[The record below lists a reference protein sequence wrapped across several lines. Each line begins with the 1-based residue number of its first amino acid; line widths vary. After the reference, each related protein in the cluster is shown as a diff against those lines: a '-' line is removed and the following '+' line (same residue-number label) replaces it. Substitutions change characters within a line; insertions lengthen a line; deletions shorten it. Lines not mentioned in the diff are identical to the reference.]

1 MADYI
6 HGPLLVVDLSGKPQA
21 GAAGK
26 VYAPD
31 DETFA
36 TPLVMTDLSGV
47 TQEFATANAYGYVSE
62 LKVADH
68 PEVVWKSGDYIK
80 AIRSF
85 GSVLDR
91 AILAE
96 QNSQITAQQSVSA
109 ASAAANSASVA
120 QQALTDLQ
128 GYIDANPG
136 GGGGVGYVLLN
147 PTDPDPDP
155 FDPTKLYIRL
165 TAPGGDIDAP
175 TVPTGFVQSN
185 ITTSTWTLDWAN
197 STDTGGGPVTYEVQ
211 INGGVAIP
219 AATSVY
225 AATGQSS
232 GVTYTVRVR
241 SLDASLNRSAWSTPQ
256 SITTTAGGGS
266 AQHSIFGASDSGGT
280 WTLATDGT
288 PTIEL
293 GHGFYRYG
301 SGTGWYSGMRILGA
315 RIWKPSAI
323 TLPTQVTVKLYTGT
337 PTSVSIPANL
347 GTEVRSKVATPT
359 WATGWN
365 TVLFDTPIA
374 MPANGELAL
383 LTYQF
388 TSSGDAGKYLS
399 GPGGLRSSTS
409 SFQALD
415 GTKLV
420 WSDREPS
427 TGYYDNLFVI
437 GVTPGRG
444 GAADVNYGI
453 DILVDEG

>member
-1 MADYI
+1 MAVFGSFLALDPTQP
-6 HGPLLVVDLSGKPQA
+6 GVTAKS
-21 GAAGK
+21 AAGK
-26 VYAPD
+26 AYAIGD
-31 DETFA
+31 DELT
-36 TPLVMTDLSGV
+36 TPLAMTDLNGLPLTDALSDANGLVQAFQVAGQSEVMWVSGGYRV
-47 TQEFATANAYGYVSE
+47 PVRSYG
-62 LKVADH
+62 A
-68 PEVVWKSGDYIK
+68 
-80 AIRSF
+80 
-85 GSVLDR
+85 VLDR
-91 AILAE
+91 AVGAE
-96 QNSQITAQQSVSA
+96 TAAQLTASQ
-109 ASAAANSASVA
+109 ASAAASSAANSAAAALAA
-120 QQALTDLQ
+120 QA
-128 GYIDANPG
+128 AAEAAG
-136 GGGGVGYVLLN
+136 GGGGGGGGAWTLLN

-155 FDPTKLYIRL
+155 FDPTILYIRL

-175 TVPTGFVQSN
+175 TVPTGFSQSG

-197 STDTGGGPVTYEVQ
+197 STDTGGGAVTYEIQ
-211 INGGVAIP
+211 INGGTAIP
-219 AATSVY
+219 VSTSIY
-225 AATGQSS
+225 NATGQSS

-256 SITTTAGGGS
+256 TITTTAGGGS
-266 AQHSIFGASDSGGT
+266 AQHSIFGTTDSGGT

-315 RIWKPSAI
+315 KIWKPAAI
-323 TLPTQVTVKLYTGT
+323 TLPTQVTVRLYFAT
-337 PTSVSIPANL
+337 PTSASVPANL
-347 GTEVRSKVATPT
+347 GTIQRTKVATPT
-359 WATGWN
+359 WVTGWN

-399 GPGGLRSSTS
+399 GPGGLRTSTS
-409 SFQALD
+409 SFLALD
-415 GTKLV
+415 GTKLA
-420 WSDREPS
+420 WSEREPGS
-427 TGYYDNLFVI
+427 GFYDNLFII